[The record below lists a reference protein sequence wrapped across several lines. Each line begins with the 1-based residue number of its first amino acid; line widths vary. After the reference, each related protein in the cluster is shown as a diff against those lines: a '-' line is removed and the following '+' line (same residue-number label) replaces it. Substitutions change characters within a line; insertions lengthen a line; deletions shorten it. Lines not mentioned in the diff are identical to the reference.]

1 MAFIIGVICKKIE
14 MKIYNPILV
23 LMILITGCD
32 SGQILTY
39 QMGYENCNEIFEEN
53 GGEGIFPRPKCL
65 EGFNL
70 PIFNAISILN
80 DTINTNSLKG
90 KPTIINLWFVG
101 CPPCEAEVPGL
112 NQLANK
118 YHDKANF
125 IAIGRNSEKYLKD
138 FLNDNEWN
146 FKHINDP
153 DEVLIRNR
161 FNHVWGF
168 PTTFIADKNG
178 KIVKAFSGGK
188 TDSTAVQSIID
199 EIEPTLI
206 EMIN

>member
-1 MAFIIGVICKKIE
+1 
-14 MKIYNPILV
+14 
-23 LMILITGCD
+23 MILLTGCD
-32 SGQILTY
+32 SEQILTY
-39 QMGYENCNEIFEEN
+39 EMGYANCKKIFEEN

-70 PIFNAISILN
+70 PNFNAISTLN

-90 KPTIINLWFVG
+90 KPTVINLWFVG

-118 YHDKANF
+118 YHEKANF
-125 IAIGRNSEKYLKD
+125 IAIGRNSDKYLSE
-138 FLNDNEWN
+138 FLEENEWS

-153 DEVLIRNR
+153 VEKIIRNS

-168 PTTFIADKNG
+168 PTTFIVDNNS
-178 KIVKAFSGGK
+178 KIIKAFSGGK

-199 EIEPTLI
+199 EIEPTLQKLI
-206 EMIN
+206 SENPADNK

>member
-1 MAFIIGVICKKIE
+1 MGYSNCKKI
-14 MKIYNPILV
+14 
-23 LMILITGCD
+23 
-32 SGQILTY
+32 
-39 QMGYENCNEIFEEN
+39 FEDN
-53 GGEGIFPRPKCL
+53 GGTGLFPQPNCL

-70 PIFNAISILN
+70 PTFNAISTLN
-80 DTINTNSLKG
+80 DSINTKKLKG
-90 KPTIINLWFVG
+90 KPTVINLWFVG

-118 YHDKANF
+118 YYDKVNF
-125 IAIGRNSEKYLKD
+125 IAIGRNSDKYLSE
-138 FLNDNEWN
+138 FLENNEWT

-153 DEVLIRNR
+153 NEEIIRNS

-188 TDSTAVQSIID
+188 TDSTAVQSIIN
-199 EIEPTLI
+199 EIEPTLKA
-206 EMIN
+206 MIN